1 MAFYSNLFKLEDLL
15 QKSKY
20 VVNPPGRFE
29 EISNN
34 NKTVIIDYAH
44 TPGAIKEAIKY
55 AQNKYE
61 KVNVILGAG
70 GDRDKGKRMKMG
82 EASQM
87 LTTLSSQMIIQEMK
101 TL

>member
-1 MAFYSNLFKLEDLL
+1 MIH
-15 QKSKY
+15 KSQY

-29 EISNN
+29 TINRD

-55 AQNKYE
+55 AQNNYE

-82 EASQM
+82 EASSNAC
-87 LTTLSSQMIIQEMK
+87 LLYTSDAADE
-101 TL
+101 